1 MNNAPA
7 SMPATIPTRIPTSV
21 PFRMP
26 ATTSSGMA
34 TTQQWM
40 SSRAF
45 NNIQTGHAPPGLNT
59 FNDASY
65 MAQYGTQPADLL
77 SQGQTQQT
85 QLSMSGFEQPPIS
98 ITLFQC
104 QMLQRQLE
112 QQQMQLEALI
122 SMQQNNMQ
130 NDMQTAAPASMTHT
144 TAPASMTHT
153 THTHNHR
160 RKRASAM
167 TQETSTGLT
176 QPPAKRART
185 QRPPLQ
191 SNTSAGSSVPRTTS
205 APQPGNRGAVY
216 SVPDSVSFVP
226 H

>member
-1 MNNAPA
+1 
-7 SMPATIPTRIPTSV
+7 MPATIPTRIPTST

-65 MAQYGTQPADLL
+65 MAQYGTQPAALL

-144 TAPASMTHT
+144 T
-153 THTHNHR
+153 HTHNHR
-160 RKRASAM
+160 RKRASAT
-167 TQETSTGLT
+167 TQETSTGVT

-216 SVPDSVSFVP
+216 LVPNSVSFVP